1 MTSEIA
7 VPDDSAVPAP
17 SSFDS
22 SLAAEQVAVNTMMRS
37 ITRSIVICLPLGI
50 AFFIGL
56 LALAVGDD
64 LEWWTIIGLGSLL
77 GVLGAVLFGML
88 GGVTV
93 AAHTLE
99 DVDRGA
105 AVDHDAH

>member
-1 MTSEIA
+1 M
-7 VPDDSAVPAP
+7 
-17 SSFDS
+17 
-22 SLAAEQVAVNTMMRS
+22 
-37 ITRSIVICLPLGI
+37 ICLPLGI

-93 AAHTLE
+93 AAHALE

>member
-1 MTSEIA
+1 
-7 VPDDSAVPAP
+7 
-17 SSFDS
+17 
-22 SLAAEQVAVNTMMRS
+22 MMRS

-88 GGVTV
+88 GGVT
-93 AAHTLE
+93 A
-99 DVDRGA
+99 RGA
-105 AVDHDAH
+105 RVRRRRPRRRVDHDAH